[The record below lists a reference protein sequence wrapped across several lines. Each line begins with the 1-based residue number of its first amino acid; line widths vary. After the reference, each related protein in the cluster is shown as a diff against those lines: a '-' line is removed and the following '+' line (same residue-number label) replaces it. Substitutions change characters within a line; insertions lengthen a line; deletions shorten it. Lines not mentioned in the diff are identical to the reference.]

1 MIDDIHS
8 KGDLQ
13 WTDEFARFLD
23 QLRVLTYSFATAID
37 EFLQCVGVLKLMVE
51 NAQAQDEV
59 LTVDMTP
66 TLYSLATF
74 INSFNQFDL
83 VYVMEGVQGNPSYST
98 DTLVTYFYRLAFGA
112 EGGAGIT
119 DIGLALALGSGLFL
133 FLAMSTVVILRY
145 FDRKAAAL

>member
-1 MIDDIHS
+1 LLIVLPSVIDDIHS
-8 KGDLQ
+8 KGELQ

-23 QLRVLTYSFATAID
+23 QVRVLTYSFAAAID

-74 INSFNQFDL
+74 INSFNNL
-83 VYVMEGVQGNPSYST
+83 PSYRIRLKFCALCDSVFSRPDMLRKDST
-98 DTLVTYFYRLAFGA
+98 SSHRQKILDILLGWIQDPTLVRM
-112 EGGAGIT
+112 GG
-119 DIGLALALGSGLFL
+119 D
-133 FLAMSTVVILRY
+133 Y
-145 FDRKAAAL
+145 

>member
-1 MIDDIHS
+1 VIDDIHS

-23 QLRVLTYSFATAID
+23 QVRVLTYSFATAID

-74 INSFNQFDL
+74 INSFNNLPAYRIRLKFCALCDSVFSRPDML
-83 VYVMEGVQGNPSYST
+83 RKDST
-98 DTLVTYFYRLAFGA
+98 SSHRQKILDILLGWIQDPTLVRMRGA
-112 EGGAGIT
+112 HWHKIY
-119 DIGLALALGSGLFL
+119 S
-133 FLAMSTVVILRY
+133 RY
-145 FDRKAAAL
+145 FISG

>member
-1 MIDDIHS
+1 VIDDIHS

-74 INSFNQFDL
+74 INSFNNVPAYRIRFKFCALCDSVFSRPDML
-83 VYVMEGVQGNPSYST
+83 RKDST
-98 DTLVTYFYRLAFGA
+98 SSHRQKILDILLGWIQDPTLVRM
-112 EGGAGIT
+112 
-119 DIGLALALGSGLFL
+119 SGHQ
-133 FLAMSTVVILRY
+133 VV
-145 FDRKAAAL
+145 